1 MASNPIVCR
10 LGEFAIKTSAASPPV
25 TTNNPPLNQIHL
37 GSVKFA
43 IASSF
48 LMDQSSKIHHFTNQM
63 TSGAS
68 IMAAILI
75 IEFFLL
81 QDVHGDTKC
90 PSDRY
95 DGNPERL
102 IIPIIPA

>member
-1 MASNPIVCR
+1 
-10 LGEFAIKTSAASPPV
+10 
-25 TTNNPPLNQIHL
+25 
-37 GSVKFA
+37 
-43 IASSF
+43 
-48 LMDQSSKIHHFTNQM
+48 M